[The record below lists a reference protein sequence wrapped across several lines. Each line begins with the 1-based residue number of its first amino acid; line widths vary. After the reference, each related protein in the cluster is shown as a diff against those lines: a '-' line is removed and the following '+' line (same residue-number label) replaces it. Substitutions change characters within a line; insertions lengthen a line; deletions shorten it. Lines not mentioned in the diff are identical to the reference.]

1 MKVYKGQ
8 VRWGDSFQELADCW
22 GEAGFCEVL
31 RGANQLSWLH
41 DDDQR
46 GPVLLHEYDRCN
58 DSDRE
63 GWVRHV
69 QELKQE
75 ARLALFA
82 NEVPP
87 NESPW
92 IYWPRH
98 IQEVTQVC
106 DKGILSYD
114 ERDCHSIFIG
124 AAENPVQYVN
134 RTKFDWGLCVDN
146 FDFSVNLFS
155 KNPHKYSNLEFLKLI
170 RRARFGLSLEGYGPK
185 CQRDIEYM
193 ANGVVP
199 VFTWDTFNDYHNPL
213 QEDVHYLYARHP
225 REVKEK
231 IAATSKEKWQEMSN
245 NCVEWFNKN
254 CSIEGSFKTTMEII
268 GN

>member
-1 MKVYKGQ
+1 MKLYKGITT
-8 VRWGDSFQELADCW
+8 WGDSFQELADCW

-31 RGANQLSWLH
+31 KGGNQLSWL
-41 DDDQR
+41 DDNNPD
-46 GPVLLHEYDRCN
+46 GVVMLHEYDRCN
-58 DSDRE
+58 DDE
-63 GWVRHV
+63 NDGWAWHV
-69 QELKQE
+69 AELQKE
-75 ARLALFA
+75 CRLVLFA

-87 NESPW
+87 AEMPW

-98 IQEVTQVC
+98 IKEVTQVR
-106 DKGILSYD
+106 KEAILSYA
-114 ERDCHSIFIG
+114 ERDCHSMFIG
-124 AAENPVQYVN
+124 AAENPVQYLN
-134 RTKFDWGLCVDN
+134 RTKFDWSLAVDR

-155 KNPHKYSNLEFLKLI
+155 KNPHKYSNLDFLKLI

-199 VFTWDTFNDYHNPL
+199 VFTWDTFN
-213 QEDVHYLYARHP
+213 
-225 REVKEK
+225 
-231 IAATSKEKWQEMSN
+231 
-245 NCVEWFNKN
+245 CVEWFNKN